1 MFDIKCK
8 GLFPTEL
15 YFVDIYDQ
23 KENESYKQELLKLS
37 QQDPGRERSNRGGW
51 QSDTMLWQNEAFKP
65 LLEKSSHIIQSII
78 TDLSKQEPPQFAI
91 RAMWGNI
98 NPKGGYNFTH
108 VHPSGW
114 LSAVYYVDL
123 PKGAPGIAFEDPRPA
138 RMMDFQRSCL
148 IADEYYGHEPKTG
161 QLVMFP
167 SWLPHFVNPNTTDQ
181 NRISISFNVELLV

>member
-15 YFVDIYDQ
+15 YFVDIFDQ

-37 QQDPGRERSNRGGW
+37 QHDPGRERSNRGGW
-51 QSDTMLWQNEAFKP
+51 QSDTMLWQNEVFKP
-65 LLEKSSHIIQSII
+65 LLDKSSHIVQSII
-78 TDLSKQEPPQFAI
+78 ADLSKQEQPQIAV

-114 LSAVYYVDL
+114 MSAVYYIQV
-123 PKGAPGIAFEDPRPA
+123 PEGAPGITFEDPRPA

-148 IADEYYGHEPKTG
+148 IADEYYGHKVKEG
-161 QLVMFP
+161 QLVLFP
-167 SWLPHFVNPNTTDQ
+167 SWLPHFVNPNPTNE